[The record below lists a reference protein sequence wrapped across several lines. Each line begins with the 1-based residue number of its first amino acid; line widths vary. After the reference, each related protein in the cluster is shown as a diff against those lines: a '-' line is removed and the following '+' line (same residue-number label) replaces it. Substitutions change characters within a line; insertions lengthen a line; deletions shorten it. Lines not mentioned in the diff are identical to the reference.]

1 MSFSVRSELLRVVD
15 PGQVRCDA
23 WQTVPATYQETIYL
37 GLTTSH
43 LVRLPDGSEVVVREM
58 SDEPGNDKLESGQA
72 ITVGWQTDRAR
83 LHLA

>member
-1 MSFSVRSELLRVVD
+1 M
-15 PGQVRCDA
+15 
-23 WQTVPATYQETIYL
+23 
-37 GLTTSH
+37 
-43 LVRLPDGSEVVVREM
+43 RLPDGSEVVVREM